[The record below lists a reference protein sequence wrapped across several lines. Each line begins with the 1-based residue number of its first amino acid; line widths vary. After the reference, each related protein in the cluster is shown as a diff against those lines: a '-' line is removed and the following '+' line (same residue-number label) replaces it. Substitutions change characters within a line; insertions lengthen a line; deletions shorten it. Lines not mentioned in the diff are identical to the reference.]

1 MFEQLIQL
9 SLEETLAPALAL
21 LSSGLVLLEEQ
32 MRAVLS

>member
-9 SLEETLAPALAL
+9 SLEETLAAALAL